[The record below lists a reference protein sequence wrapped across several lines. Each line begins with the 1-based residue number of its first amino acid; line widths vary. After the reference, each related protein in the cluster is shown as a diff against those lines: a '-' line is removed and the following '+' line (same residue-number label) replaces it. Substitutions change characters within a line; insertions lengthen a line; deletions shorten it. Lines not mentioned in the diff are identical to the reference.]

1 MSSVSAY
8 AENLCHIHKGCQ
20 LSAGP
25 RRQPWDQNKQSIA
38 QSALKSSSRL
48 ARRINVLIKELRKQ
62 VLSVQFVDWRE
73 IKEVVRYW
81 GTIKEV
87 GQVPVESCHCKD

>member
-1 MSSVSAY
+1 M
-8 AENLCHIHKGCQ
+8 
-20 LSAGP
+20 
-25 RRQPWDQNKQSIA
+25 
-38 QSALKSSSRL
+38 
-48 ARRINVLIKELRKQ
+48 IKELRKQ